1 MRRAWAWRDCPTASG
16 THPLWRSRPPPPCHS
31 LFARYALQTVY
42 ANGSGADIAIDGHRA
57 GAPRGRG
64 CCAPC
69 LLRPWPMCGRQR
81 HPRPSPRPRPPPPP
95 CPCAGNMANLFTNLN
110 MGLGTRPFASGGA
123 GTRGAHFGAC
133 AVSAG
138 GRVPPE
144 GRTRARRSRPACL
157 VACRPQQHVLEPLLD
172 HQADPGPPHLRLWA
186 VPQLCGVLLG
196 QPGVAPLRTCQA
208 ACAPPH
214 AHPHLHLTC

>member
-1 MRRAWAWRDCPTASG
+1 MGVAGLPDCERHTPTLALTPPPALPLPLCQVRPPDRVRQWQRRGHCHRRPPGWCAEGKGVLCPLPAP
-16 THPLWRSRPPPPCHS
+16 PLAHVRAAAPSTPLPPPP
-31 LFARYALQTVY
+31 
-42 ANGSGADIAIDGHRA
+42 
-57 GAPRGRG
+57 
-64 CCAPC
+64 
-69 LLRPWPMCGRQR
+69 
-81 HPRPSPRPRPPPPP
+81 PPPPP